1 MCAKAA
7 EREHKRAKN
16 EVNRKRARHT
26 WSESSITWTVEDD
39 ATIVSMIAGGS
50 SYAKIEWAMGKGPK
64 TKDITN
70 MWHREF
76 KE

>member
-1 MCAKAA
+1 
-7 EREHKRAKN
+7 
-16 EVNRKRARHT
+16 
-26 WSESSITWTVEDD
+26 VEDD
-39 ATIVSMIAGGS
+39 AMIVSMIAGGS